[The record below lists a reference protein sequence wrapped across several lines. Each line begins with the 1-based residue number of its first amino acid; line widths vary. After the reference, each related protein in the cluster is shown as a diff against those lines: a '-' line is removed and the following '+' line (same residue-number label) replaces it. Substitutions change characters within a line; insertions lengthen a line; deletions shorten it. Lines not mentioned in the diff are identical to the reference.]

1 MSVHTMSSRKFNQDI
16 SAAKKAALDGPVIV
30 TDRGRPAH
38 VLLSIEDYQRLTGT
52 GPSIVELLSSPEV
65 AGIDFEPPRAGG
77 FTRPADFS

>member
-38 VLLSIEDYQRLTGT
+38 VLLSIEDYQRLTGSR
-52 GPSIVELLSSPEV
+52 PSIVQLLSSPEV
-65 AGIDFEPPRAGG
+65 AGIDFEPPRVGG
-77 FTRPADFS
+77 FTRPADFT